1 MSEDKAQKAK
11 KEEDI
16 KEDSKLEEVE
26 LNDEKEIKTV
36 LKKEDNKKENKES
49 KKEKS
54 EEKNKKM
61 KKKKVIFFQTL
72 MMRNCQKKLKLS

>member
-36 LKKEDNKKENKES
+36 LKKEDNKKEKEYQELTPEELEAIL
-49 KKEKS
+49 EK
-54 EEKNKKM
+54 
-61 KKKKVIFFQTL
+61 
-72 MMRNCQKKLKLS
+72 